1 MEARINNFIKQE
13 VDKGRQAYIVCP
25 LVEESDELDQTNLES
40 AVDLAKRY
48 KNGDFKNY
56 RVEVLHGKMKPKEKD
71 EIMQR
76 FKDGKIDI
84 LVSTTVIEVELM
96 YQMQSIIVIENARER
111 FGLAQLHQLRGR
123 VGRGEYKTFIAF

>member
-1 MEARINNFIKQE
+1 MAVPKKMEARINNFIKEE
-13 VDKGRQAYIVCP
+13 VDNGRQAYIVCP
-25 LVEESDELDQTNLES
+25 LVEESDELDQANLES

-76 FKDGKIDI
+76 FKDGEIDI
-84 LVSTTVIEVELM
+84 LVMVKL
-96 YQMQSIIVIENARER
+96 
-111 FGLAQLHQLRGR
+111 
-123 VGRGEYKTFIAF
+123 TF